1 MAKLIMKRR
10 NYIKLACATGIAS
23 IGSASLA
30 GKGKQPN
37 LLIIHTDEHNFRTL
51 GCYRDLM
58 TDDQSY
64 VWGKG
69 VKVDTPH
76 LDSLARDGAIAT
88 SYYAASPV
96 CTPSRASIVS
106 GLYPV
111 HTGSPKNDMPLNDGL
126 VTFAEVLKRNGYA
139 TSYVG
144 KWHLDGDAKPGFAPA
159 RKFGWDD
166 NRYMINRGHWKLLK
180 KSGNTAEFIGSFN
193 EKKNQ
198 YKFDISQ
205 ADDKSFTT
213 DFLCDRTI
221 EVIERDK
228 TKPFCV
234 MVSIPDPH
242 GPNHVRKPYD
252 TMFADMHFENPR
264 TMDASTEDTIPGWS
278 SIKGKNSADKGLK
291 QEQMQWYF
299 GMVKC
304 IDDNIGRILK
314 YLKSQGLDKNTI
326 VVFTSDHGDLMGEH
340 KKHNKGV
347 PFEASAKIPFMIRWP
362 GHIPAGKVVRSAQ
375 SNIDFAPMALS
386 MMGVANDLPE
396 FHGRDTSADYLSSK
410 KEVVDDR
417 VVYITNAAS
426 RWVAAVDRRYKIV
439 LSPSDDPWLFDLEK
453 DPDELTN
460 FYDHPEYKEIAAKLQ
475 AELVAQME
483 RYAEPALEKGN
494 LIYETGGSAG
504 QAENSALASSE
515 GYVVDSGPHTVKG
528 KPGQWARAITVPAGT
543 FEPQMAYD
551 LEVDWESRGLNEGAD
566 FFANFVDP
574 KNKAKKQTAIWKGA
588 PGEKG
593 TVRKT
598 IKTTNSNGW
607 TLHVGVRNGGE
618 LVVERI
624 RIKKK

>member
-1 MAKLIMKRR
+1 MDRR
-10 NYIKLACATGIAS
+10 NFTQLACAAGIAS

-30 GKGKQPN
+30 GKAKQPN

-76 LDSLARDGAIAT
+76 IDSLARDGAIAT

-96 CTPSRASIVS
+96 CTPSRAALVS
-106 GLYPV
+106 GLYPI
-111 HTGSPKNDMPLNDGL
+111 HTGSPVNDLPLNDDL
-126 VTFAEVLKRNGYA
+126 VTFAEVLKRDGYA

-166 NRYMINRGHWKLLK
+166 NRYMINRGHWKLLRHEGK
-180 KSGNTAEFIGSFN
+180 TATFVGSFN
-193 EKKNQ
+193 EKNNQ
-198 YKFDISQ
+198 YKFDIND
-205 ADDKSFTT
+205 ADDSSFTT
-213 DFLCDRTI
+213 DFLCDRTLEI
-221 EVIERDK
+221 LERDK

-252 TMFADMHFENPR
+252 TMFADMHFKDPR
-264 TMDASTEDTIPGWS
+264 TMDAATEESVPGWA
-278 SIKGKNSADKGLK
+278 SIKGKNSADGGLK

-304 IDDNIGRILK
+304 IDDNVGRILN

-340 KKHNKGV
+340 RKHNKGN
-347 PFEASAKIPFMIRWP
+347 PYEASAKIPFVIRWP
-362 GHIPAGKVVRSAQ
+362 GHIPAGKVVRGAQ

-386 MMGVANDLPE
+386 MMGVTNGWPE
-396 FHGRDTSADYLSSK
+396 FHGKDTSSDYLDSR
-410 KEVVDDR
+410 KEVSDGR
-417 VVYITNAAS
+417 IVYITNANS
-426 RWVAAVDRRYKIV
+426 RWTAAVNHRYKLV

-453 DPDELTN
+453 DPDELIN
-460 FYDHPEYKEIAAKLQ
+460 FYTNPEYKPIAEKMQ
-475 AELVAQME
+475 AELVAQMKT
-483 RYAEPALEKGN
+483 YGEPALAKQN
-494 LIYETGGSAG
+494 LIYETGGAPQPVKEQKLS
-504 QAENSALASSE
+504 SSE
-515 GYVVDSGPHTVKG
+515 DYVVDSGGQVAKG
-528 KPGQWARAITVPAGT
+528 NKKGVWSRAVTVPAGT
-543 FEPQMAYD
+543 FEPNSSYEM
-551 LEVDWESRGLNEGAD
+551 EVEWESRGLDEGAA
-566 FFANFVDP
+566 FFANFLDP
-574 KNKAKKQTAIWKGA
+574 KSKKDKQIEIWTGA
-588 PGEKG
+588 AGKSG
-593 TVRKT
+593 VVRKT
-598 IKTTNSNGW
+598 LKTTNTNGW
-607 TLHVGVRNGGE
+607 MLHVGVRDGGE
-618 LVVERI
+618 ILVKRI